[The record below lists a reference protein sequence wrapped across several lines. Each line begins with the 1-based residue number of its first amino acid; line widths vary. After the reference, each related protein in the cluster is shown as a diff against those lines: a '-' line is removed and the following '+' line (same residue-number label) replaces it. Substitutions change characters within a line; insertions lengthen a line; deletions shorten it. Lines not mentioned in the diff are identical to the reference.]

1 MKNILSDC
9 NIVDVENGC
18 RILEKRDIC
27 FEKGKIVEIT
37 EHKEGRTDGKIIPAN
52 GKFAVPG
59 LINLHVHLFGTGA
72 PSKVLSGGKAQE
84 TLLKFVKTALGKKVL
99 AMLVGSAAKT
109 QLNSGVT
116 TLRSVGDFCNSDI
129 AVKRKTAAGKG
140 AARGLKMVVSG
151 PAITVSGGHGAGTF
165 AVYADDLKELE
176 KLVDRNVAAGCD
188 FIKIC
193 VTGGVMDGKRGE
205 PGELKMSAE
214 QVKAVCD
221 RAHAHGMKVAAH
233 AEGKKG
239 VDISAMYGV
248 DTIEHGAVMN
258 PESIEALKARKG
270 AVVATYSPALPY
282 CVLSPEVTKLNE
294 DSTYNSQI
302 VLEGMRASSRQAY
315 DAGVAVGMGTDSS
328 CPFCTQ
334 YDFWRE
340 VVYFHKVG
348 GFTPEQSL
356 RVATLGNAGILG
368 MDKITGS
375 IEVGKSADIILVD
388 SNPVDD
394 LTVLRNVRTV
404 IASGRVIRKPSVKRN
419 KMIEEELDTIM
430 KGL

>member
-1 MKNILSDC
+1 
-9 NIVDVENGC
+9 
-18 RILEKRDIC
+18 
-27 FEKGKIVEIT
+27 
-37 EHKEGRTDGKIIPAN
+37 
-52 GKFAVPG
+52 
-59 LINLHVHLFGTGA
+59 
-72 PSKVLSGGKAQE
+72 
-84 TLLKFVKTALGKKVL
+84 
-99 AMLVGSAAKT
+99 
-109 QLNSGVT
+109 
-116 TLRSVGDFCNSDI
+116 
-129 AVKRKTAAGKG
+129 
-140 AARGLKMVVSG
+140 
-151 PAITVSGGHGAGTF
+151 
-165 AVYADDLKELE
+165 
-176 KLVDRNVAAGCD
+176 
-188 FIKIC
+188 
-193 VTGGVMDGKRGE
+193 
-205 PGELKMSAE
+205 
-214 QVKAVCD
+214 
-221 RAHAHGMKVAAH
+221 
-233 AEGKKG
+233 
-239 VDISAMYGV
+239 
-248 DTIEHGAVMN
+248 MN

-356 RVATLGNAGILG
+356 RVATLGNAEILG